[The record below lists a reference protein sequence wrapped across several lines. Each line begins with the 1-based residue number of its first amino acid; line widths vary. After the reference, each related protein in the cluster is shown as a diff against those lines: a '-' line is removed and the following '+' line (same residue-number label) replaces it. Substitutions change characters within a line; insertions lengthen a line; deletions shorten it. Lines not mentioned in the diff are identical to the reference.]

1 MPHHAT
7 PHRATQHRTAPHRAT
22 PHRATLLR
30 ATLPGAWLSLALL
43 AGCASS
49 VPANV
54 PLFRL
59 SATPP
64 VAMPAAAAA
73 NAAAPNWQLM
83 QPVVLPAYLDR
94 EALLLPQGQGGQL
107 ALSGQRWAEPL
118 RDSVPRVLRQD
129 LAALLGESR
138 VWTTPLPA
146 GVVIARQLRVE
157 LLALDVAPDRAAVL
171 LRARWSLADAAG
183 TAPPRAESLTLTIP
197 SAGPDIDNLVAAHRL
212 ALWRLAERIAATP

>member
-1 MPHHAT
+1 MPHHAA
-7 PHRATQHRTAPHRAT
+7 PRRATQHRTAPLRAT
-22 PHRATLLR
+22 PLRATLLR

-43 AGCASS
+43 TGCASS

-83 QPVVLPAYLDR
+83 QPVGLPAYLDR

-138 VWTTPLPA
+138 VWTAPLPA

-157 LLALDVAPDRAAVL
+157 LLALDVAPDRASVL

-183 TAPPRAESLTLTIP
+183 TAPPRAEAVTLTIP
-197 SAGPDIDNLVAAHRL
+197 SAGPDIDKLVAAHRL